1 MLEPVSTSSS
11 LELPKK
17 RCSELQLSS
26 EKLKQSKRDKPELD
40 AIQRGEW
47 LTDTHIS
54 TVNEIL
60 KKQFPSISGLQN
72 PVYGQN
78 LSFKRLNGPF
88 IQILHTDGNHWLAV
102 EGVHGSFVRVYDSRK
117 QSISQDTQMQIANLI
132 VPSEKAINVHVP
144 VHTIPDWNI

>member
-1 MLEPVSTSSS
+1 MAEASPPVLEPASTSSS

-17 RCSELQLSS
+17 RCSELQLTR
-26 EKLKQSKRDKPELD
+26 EKLKQSKKPELD

-72 PVYGQN
+72 PVHGQN
-78 LSFKRLNGPF
+78 FSFKRLNGPF
-88 IQILHTDGNHWLAV
+88 IQMVIIGW
-102 EGVHGSFVRVYDSRK
+102 
-117 QSISQDTQMQIANLI
+117 Q
-132 VPSEKAINVHVP
+132 
-144 VHTIPDWNI
+144 